1 MRNLRNIRYEPWT
14 PPAQFHGRPVS
25 AATWDLTSESVVC
38 SFGPSE
44 DNAVIELVRVKTTPK
59 SQ

>member
-14 PPAQFHGRPVS
+14 PPTQFHGRPVT
-25 AATWDLTSESVVC
+25 AATWDLANESIVC
-38 SFGPSE
+38 TFGPSE

-59 SQ
+59 AQ